1 MAGDSERDELKK
13 MVRIARVYLET
24 VVWLGGWMVGRWMV
38 GWVGRLVGWLGRWVV
53 GWLGR

>member
-38 GWVGRLVGWLGRWVV
+38 GWVGRLVGWMVGR
-53 GWLGR
+53 